1 MKKILLIVAVVLCVA
16 VAGTALA
23 ATYRSAENVSGT
35 LTADKYIALSL
46 DECSTANLT
55 LLAGDQVTY
64 ELEYSVDKSATA
76 PTATLTIAFAD
87 TSESVNL
94 DEVEISLFKNEA
106 CSIPVKLNGT
116 ALDDDAGTA
125 VTQTGAGTITI
136 TDLEAGDTYYVLFY
150 IADAAATLEN
160 IGGTMTLNLVKAA

>member
-1 MKKILLIVAVVLCVA
+1 MKKILLIVAVVLCLA
-16 VAGTALA
+16 IAGTALA

-46 DECSTANLT
+46 EECSTANLT

-64 ELEYSVDKSATA
+64 ELEYAVERSATA
-76 PTATLTIAFAD
+76 PTATLTIELED
-87 TSESVNL
+87 TSESVTL
-94 DEVEISLFKNEA
+94 DEVQVALFKNAE
-106 CSIPVKLNGT
+106 CSVPVKLNGT

-125 VTQTGAGTITI
+125 VVQDGEGTITI
-136 TDLEAGDTYYVLFY
+136 TGLQAGDTYYVRFY
-150 IADAAATLEN
+150 IADAEATLEN